1 MRRLAIAL
9 GVLAACG
16 DNHRLAG
23 SVPDDASAP
32 GDAAAPQIAPCPV
45 RGRNVNVSSRRVAWG
60 CAVQGAPPAP
70 GCIAGTAAVLATSPP
85 EDPRL
90 FVVELQGRI
99 RVIRDGVLRGEPFLD
114 ISRAAGGPVN
124 AMGLG
129 ELGLLGLAFHPDYAT
144 NRQFFVFYT
153 MDNPDPADTMNP
165 YLDVLVR
172 YTASATDPDAADPTS
187 AAVVLAIPDPFSN
200 HNGGMIEFGNDGYL
214 YISTGDG
221 GGVAGLPADP
231 YNHAQ
236 DPRQLLGKILRIDVD
251 HKLPGKQYGI
261 PFGNPYAA
269 RSDGA
274 PEVWVLGLRNPWRWS
289 FDRATGD
296 MWIGDVGASTI
307 EEIDMLPAGHQAG
320 ANLGWP
326 VWEGNTCYAPPCD
339 PTGMVFPIDNRNHST
354 GFWAITGGQVYRGSC
369 YPDLVGTYLY
379 TDTGYAYIQG
389 ATPLPGGAF
398 EIAQLSKDY
407 NYGPASLH
415 ADARGELFET
425 DIYGNVW
432 QLIVVP

>member
-1 MRRLAIAL
+1 MPRLAIWLLA
-9 GVLAACG
+9 LAACG
-16 DNHRLAG
+16 DNHRRP
-23 SVPDDASAP
+23 V
-32 GDAAAPQIAPCPV
+32 DAASGEGDGETGQPPAVTCPV
-45 RGRNVNVSSRRVAWG
+45 HGRNVSSRRVAYG
-60 CAVQGAPPAP
+60 CGVAGAPAAP
-70 GCIAGTAAVLATSPP
+70 GCIAGTAATLVTSPP
-85 EDPRL
+85 DDPRL

-99 RVIRDGVLRGEPFLD
+99 RVIAGGALRGEPFLD
-114 ISRAAGGPVN
+114 ISRNSGGPVN
-124 AMGLG
+124 ADGLG
-129 ELGLLGLAFHPDYAT
+129 ELGLLGLAFHPGYAT
-144 NRQFFVFYT
+144 NRQLFVFYT
-153 MDNPDPADTMNP
+153 MDNPDRADAMNP

-172 YTASATDPDAADPTS
+172 YTASAADPDRADPAS
-187 AAVVLAIPDPFSN
+187 ATPVLAILDPFSN

-221 GGVAGLPADP
+221 GGAAGLPADP

-236 DPRQLLGKILRIDVD
+236 DPHELLGKILRIDVD
-251 HKLPGKQYGI
+251 HRLPGKEYGI
-261 PFGNPYAA
+261 PLDNPYA
-269 RSDGA
+269 SGTFGA
-274 PEVWVLGLRNPWRWS
+274 GEVWVLGLRNPWRWS

-296 MWIGDVGASTI
+296 MWIGDVGASTV

-320 ANLGWP
+320 VNLGWP
-326 VWEGNTCYAPPCD
+326 TWEGDTCYAPPCD
-339 PTGMVFPIDNRNHST
+339 RAGKVFPIDNRNHAT

-389 ATPLPGGAF
+389 ATRRPDGSF

-415 ADARGELFET
+415 AGPRGELYET